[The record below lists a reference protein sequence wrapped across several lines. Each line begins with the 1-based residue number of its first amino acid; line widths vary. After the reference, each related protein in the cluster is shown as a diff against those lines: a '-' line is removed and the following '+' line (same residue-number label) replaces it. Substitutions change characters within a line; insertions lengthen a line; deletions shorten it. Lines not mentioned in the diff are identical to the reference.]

1 MKKKINNL
9 ITSRLH
15 RSQLAVPGSS
25 LNFFEKAFNSD
36 ADYVFLDLEDSVTFS
51 DKLLARKN
59 VIEALNDIDWRAKG
73 KTISVRINSSDTNFM
88 ENDLIL

>member
-15 RSQLAVPGSS
+15 RSELAVPGSS

-36 ADYVFLDLEDSVTFS
+36 ADYVFLDLEDSVAIG
-51 DKLLARKN
+51 DKVPARKN
-59 VIEALNDIDWRAKG
+59 VMPKG
-73 KTISVRINSSDTNFM
+73 SKLLLM
-88 ENDLIL
+88 